1 MMLFVGILT
10 IYFTGASLL
19 LRFGK
24 NFSWKE
30 MISFSF
36 LLGIAAETFFM
47 FLCDVT
53 GFGFTRLVLFFA
65 SFAVIVFNYDLL
77 IEYYQQ
83 KRKDIRLPSLS
94 PSTMNYTAAL
104 LFGVI
109 LFLFYIIT
117 QKNLYWPTSEH
128 DAIASF
134 DKLGMVMAM
143 EGKIKI
149 SLFQWNLQGSG
160 GIYPPLFHGGIAYMY
175 LFGAESPKIITTLFY
190 VSLLLGFYAIC
201 KKYVSAINALFFT
214 LLLEIVPELYAHAA
228 LLLGNL
234 PTTANVAMAALTLF
248 VALDKKDKNYLW
260 LSAVL
265 TSVALWTRNDIIGF
279 AVAALLIVTIH
290 YAKQKEWKTIALYAM
305 VAFSSIIIWTLYLK
319 FKIDIPQTSRFSG
332 GFGSGLGGRL
342 DTMLLYLI
350 AMLTWLQ
357 HGKMPPGHMLYG
369 LAFML
374 PMVIILL
381 NAKNIKS
388 DKPFVLLYTFVA
400 FAIYFTVF
408 LVINEKAQGAPIS
421 ELMESS
427 FKRGMFCFIPLLL
440 FYASTCKFSQ
450 AIFGWIER
458 FRNGE

>member
-1 MMLFVGILT
+1 MMLFVGILM

-30 MISFSF
+30 TISFSF
-36 LLGIAAETFFM
+36 LLGIAAETVFM

-65 SFAVIVFNYDLL
+65 SFAVIVLSYDLL
-77 IEYYQQ
+77 TEYYQQ
-83 KRKDIRLPSLS
+83 KRKDIRLPSFS
-94 PSTMNYTAAL
+94 NYTAVL
-104 LFGVI
+104 LLGVI

-279 AVAALLIVTIH
+279 AVAALLIVAIQ
-290 YAKQKEWKTIALYAM
+290 YGKEKDWKTIGIYAA

-319 FKIDIPQTSRFSG
+319 FKIDIPQTSRFVG
-332 GFGSGLGGRL
+332 GFGSGIGTRL

-357 HGKMPPGHMLYG
+357 HGTMPPGHMLYG

-374 PMVIILL
+374 PIVIILL
-381 NAKNIKS
+381 NVKHIRT
-388 DKPFVLLYTFVA
+388 DKPFVLLYIGVA
-400 FAIYFTVF
+400 FAVYFAVF
-408 LVINEKAQGAPIS
+408 LMINEKAQGAPIS

-427 FKRGMFCFIPLLL
+427 FKRGMFCFIPPLL
-440 FYASTCKFSQ
+440 FYAATCSFSQ
-450 AIFGWIER
+450 TIFNRIER
-458 FRNGE
+458 FRTGE